1 VLEASGVPSA
11 LVRVDAEAE
20 GHGGA
25 ARVAN

>member
-1 VLEASGVPSA
+1 VLTASGVPAA

-25 ARVAN
+25 ARIAN